1 MNESRLRFGLP
12 GGVFRFCPHF
22 FEGFGR
28 PEKICLTYFEI
39 CLTYFFLAPGELE
52 KVPNPNA
59 AKDMPHDIYV
69 YVYVVIPAVHRAALA
84 YVLACDLCCKY
95 APVAECR
102 HKDSVKQ

>member
-1 MNESRLRFGLP
+1 MQLRRNRKLFTCFTTCEKTPPKICLRY
-12 GGVFRFCPHF
+12 F
-22 FEGFGR
+22 
-28 PEKICLTYFEI
+28 KICLTYFEI